1 MKSTFAPIIA
11 AAIVFLGV
19 LVASAALPVAPPP
32 VHDYLIVEQKL
43 LEPTPEGTQPSIVT
57 IKAGKQVIY
66 SGPAPNFG
74 FYTRTLKEM
83 RLDGPGAAK
92 YEFQITFDNG
102 PQTEIYQVISFYC
115 RDFDWTAD
123 GKKVR
128 PLIPADFPLGGK

>member
-57 IKAGKQVIY
+57 IKAGKTVIF
-66 SGPAPNFG
+66 SGPVPRFG
-74 FYTRTLKEM
+74 CYTRSLKEM

-92 YEFQITFDNG
+92 YEFYILYDNG
-102 PQTEIYQVISFYC
+102 VGTDVYRSLHFFC
-115 RDFDWTAD
+115 REFEWH
-123 GKKVR
+123 GERSVVR
-128 PLIPADFPLGGK
+128 STDPTQWQQPK